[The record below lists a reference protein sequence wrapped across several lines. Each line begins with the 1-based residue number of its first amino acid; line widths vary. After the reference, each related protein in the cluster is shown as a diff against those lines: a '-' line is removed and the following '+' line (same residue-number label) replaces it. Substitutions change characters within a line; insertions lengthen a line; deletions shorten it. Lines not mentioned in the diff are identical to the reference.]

1 MRREGRMRRT
11 LSLVSAAVPAVL
23 LVLFLRVFVVGL
35 YVVPSASMDPT
46 IEVGDLLLAE
56 KAGIALGTPAVGEV
70 VTLESPESPGTTLVK
85 RVVAVGGQTVDV
97 RAGRLW
103 VDGEPLD
110 EPYAIGRTAAVPESG
125 VAYPHVVAEGCV
137 WVMGDN
143 REASR
148 DSRVFGDVPASSVSS
163 YILLTYWPLD
173 RLGLVR

>member
-1 MRREGRMRRT
+1 MRRT

-23 LVLFLRVFVVGL
+23 LVLLLRVFVVGL
-35 YVVPSASMDPT
+35 YVVPSASMEPT
-46 IEVGDLLLAE
+46 IEVGDLLLGE
-56 KAGIALGTPAVGEV
+56 KVSIALGTPAVGEV
-70 VTLESPESPGTTLVK
+70 VTFESPESPGTTLVK

-103 VDGEPLD
+103 ADGVPWD
-110 EPYAIGRTAAVPESG
+110 EPYAIGRTAVVPESG
-125 VAYPHVVAEGCV
+125 ATYPHVVDEGCV

-163 YILLTYWPLD
+163 HVLLTYWPLD
-173 RLGLVR
+173 RSGLVR